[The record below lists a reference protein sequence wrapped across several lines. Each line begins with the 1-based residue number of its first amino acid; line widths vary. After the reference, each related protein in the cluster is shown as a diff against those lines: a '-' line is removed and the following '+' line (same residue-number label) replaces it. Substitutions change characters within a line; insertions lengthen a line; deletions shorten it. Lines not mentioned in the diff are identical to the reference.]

1 MVLIK
6 EKMEIKDNNIIFL
19 LGAGCSKEAEIPI
32 SDEMVRRIEE
42 KLIKEDE
49 WKHFTDLYYYLRSSI
64 DYSEGIF
71 GNFGNTFNI
80 EKLLIV
86 MGQIEQRDK
95 NIIYPFIG
103 SWNIRLPEV
112 AGKNFERIT
121 EFKKLINKELYEWV
135 TPKNLIKKASY
146 YKGFKKFS
154 NSVGKTIR
162 VFSLNYDQCF
172 EKVIGEDDVEQG
184 FDPKTYEWQQSNFDI
199 DNKVLFKLYKLHG
212 SINWY
217 SDKNT
222 GKLMYSNHPV
232 ASPELIFGID
242 TKLRSSDPYFY
253 YTSEF
258 RRSLLSMDCKLIV
271 TIGYSYADDYINKLI
286 AQALINNPSRQV
298 LNITYLDK
306 TDSNFNSKKED
317 LIKEITVN
325 KLGFNFPYNSH
336 CVAQF
341 FVHVIGAKEFLT
353 SEISTDFFSKY
364 IKDDTESPFN

>member
-1 MVLIK
+1 
-6 EKMEIKDNNIIFL
+6 MEIKENNIIFF
-19 LGAGCSKEAEIPI
+19 LGAGCSKEADIPI
-32 SDEMVRRIEE
+32 SNEMVSRIET
-42 KLIKEDE
+42 KLLNEDD
-49 WKHFTDLYYYLRSSI
+49 WKPYTDLYYYLRSSI

-71 GNFGNTFNI
+71 GNFSNAFNI
-80 EKLLIV
+80 ERLLIV

-121 EFKKLINKELYEWV
+121 ELKTLINKELYEWV
-135 TPKNLIKKASY
+135 TPKNLVKKASY

-172 EKVIGEDDVEQG
+172 EKVVGEDDVEQG
-184 FDPKTYEWQQSNFDI
+184 FDSKTYEWQQSNFDV
-199 DNKVLFKLYKLHG
+199 DNKILFKLYKLHG

-217 SDKNT
+217 TDKHT

-232 ASPELIFGID
+232 TNPELIFGID

-258 RRSLLSMDCKLIV
+258 RRWLLSMDCKLIV
-271 TIGYSYADDYINKLI
+271 TIGYSYADQYINDLI

-298 LNITYLDK
+298 LNISYLNDQ
-306 TDSNFNSKKED
+306 DSNFNNNKNL
-317 LIKEITVN
+317 LIKDITIN
-325 KLGFNFPYNSH
+325 KLKFEFPYNAH
-336 CVAQF
+336 CVNQF
-341 FVHVIGAKEFLT
+341 FLHIKSAKEFLT
-353 SEISTDFFSKY
+353 TEISTEFFSKY
-364 IKDDTESPFN
+364 IKDDTEAPFN